1 METTKTSNFTC
12 QSKSFISIFF
22 TCQVSACELL
32 PFFCHDLANDTYP
45 QTAKTVFS
53 HLNCSCKLGY
63 SGNGHNCSGGC
74 LRSFI
79 YLLRLANPCWVT
91 VTTVTELLGPV
102 TVPSLMR
109 LIDHHTGTTSPTIYE
124 QYVGSLSSQR
134 NCLCKGSETG
144 TTIYRPYPRRLQSL
158 TICRFL
164 HRVFFCICLPSSF
177 EYFRL

>member
-32 PFFCHDLANDTYP
+32 PFFCHDLANDTYS

-53 HLNCSCKLGY
+53 HLNCSCKPGY

-79 YLLRLANPCWVT
+79 YLLRLANPCRVT
-91 VTTVTELLGPV
+91 VTVLTELLGPV

-109 LIDHHTGTTSPTIYE
+109 NRPPHRD
-124 QYVGSLSSQR
+124 YVPNYLRTVRGFFIVPKNLFVQRLWDGDYDLSSLSE
-134 NCLCKGSETG
+134 KTG
-144 TTIYRPYPRRLQSL
+144 KSNRLQIYSSSL
-158 TICRFL
+158 FSHLFTL
-164 HRVFFCICLPSSF
+164 
-177 EYFRL
+177 